1 MSTHPSHPSVNLCH
15 LFSTQMCKFCESLRC
30 AIIFPT
36 DQSELKMYDLF
47 KIVIAAIHRALS
59 VWAFWMK
66 RRVGVQLS
74 QSNKCCWGS
83 KTCWIHPTQL
93 VQLNQR
99 RTIFSSTIKLS
110 TNDEWGLRQKRILL
124 PRKMKIVLFVEKW
137 FVFQGGHINGVT
149 LQQASKWKEP
159 LCNDLHWR

>member
-30 AIIFPT
+30 AIIFQLINPLSWL
-36 DQSELKMYDLF
+36 DLKYIIYTTLLN
-47 KIVIAAIHRALS
+47 AAIHRARS

-137 FVFQGGHINGVT
+137 FVFQCGHINGVT
-149 LQQASKWKEP
+149 LTTSI
-159 LCNDLHWR
+159 